1 MSDPVPAVKIVN
13 ASDPLEIEKAALVL
27 KGGGLVAF
35 PTETVYGLGADA
47 FNPKAVARV
56 FEVKKRPTFD
66 PLIVHVGSPEEA
78 ASLWTETP
86 EAAKILMKKFW
97 PGPLTLVLPKND
109 KIPDIVNA
117 GLPTVAVRMPDHPA
131 ALALIRA
138 LGNPIAAPSA
148 NYFGYTSATTAADV
162 SEDLG
167 SGIDLVLDGGP
178 TRIGIESTVLKIEN
192 GRCLL
197 LRPGGIPVEEIE
209 KHFPVVMPIEAQ
221 GQEGALESPGTMKSH
236 YAPWT
241 PFILLEETLPKFLDQ
256 LKSFQDVFQK
266 KGIGWPRIGLVLF
279 SKAPQTNLVETIEIL
294 SAKGDLHEAAAN
306 LFQAMRKLDKMH
318 LDLMVAEPMPEKG
331 VGYAVMDRL
340 RKASA
345 GNEGIGKFF
354 EERSHE

>member
-1 MSDPVPAVKIVN
+1 MSDEIPAVKIVN
-13 ASDPLEIEKAALVL
+13 ASDPLEIEKAARVL
-27 KGGGLVAF
+27 KSGGLVAF
-35 PTETVYGLGADA
+35 PPETVYGLGADA
-47 FNPKAVARV
+47 LNAKAVARV

-78 ASLWTETP
+78 ALLWTETP
-86 EAAKILMKKFW
+86 ETAKILMKKFW
-97 PGPLTLVLPKND
+97 PGPLTLVLPKNE

-131 ALALIRA
+131 ALALIQA

-167 SGIDLVLDGGP
+167 SVIDLVLDGGP

-192 GRCLL
+192 DWCVL
-197 LRPGGIPVEEIE
+197 LRPGGISVEEIKE
-209 KHFPVVMPIEAQ
+209 YFPVVIPLEAK
-221 GQEGALESPGTMKSH
+221 EGALESPGTMKSH

-241 PFILLEETLPKFLDQ
+241 PFVLLEETVPKFLEK
-256 LKSFQDVFQK
+256 LKSFQAIFQK

-279 SKAPQTNLVETIEIL
+279 SKAPQTNLVETIELL

-345 GNEGIGKFF
+345 GNEGIDKFF

>member
-1 MSDPVPAVKIVN
+1 MSDAAPEVKIVN

-27 KGGGLVAF
+27 KDGGLVAF

-47 FNPKAVARV
+47 LNPKAVARI

-86 EAAKILMKKFW
+86 EIAKILMKKFW

-148 NYFGYTSATTAADV
+148 NYFGYTSATTAAAV

-167 SGIDLVLDGGP
+167 SAIDLVLDGGP
-178 TRIGIESTVLKIEN
+178 ARIGIESTVLKVEN
-192 GRCLL
+192 DRCVL
-197 LRPGGIPVEEIE
+197 LRPGGVSVEEI
-209 KHFPVVMPIEAQ
+209 KKYFPVMISPEAEQ
-221 GQEGALESPGTMKSH
+221 GVFESPGTMKSH

-241 PFILLEETLPKFLDQ
+241 PFVLLEETLPKFLDK
-256 LKSFQDVFQK
+256 LKSFQAIFQK

-279 SKAPQTNLVETIEIL
+279 SKAPQTNLVETIELL

-318 LDLMVAEPMPEKG
+318 LDLMVAEAVPEKG

-345 GNEGIGKFF
+345 GHEGIDKFF